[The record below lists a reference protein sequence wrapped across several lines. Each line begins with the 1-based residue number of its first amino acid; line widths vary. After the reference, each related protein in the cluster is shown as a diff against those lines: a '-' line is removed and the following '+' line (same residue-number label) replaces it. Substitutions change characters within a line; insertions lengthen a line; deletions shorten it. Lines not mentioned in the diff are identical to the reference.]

1 MQYKYFKSYLA
12 EFMASFIY
20 GIAYNFAVIT
30 KVESIALVML
40 GVKCSI
46 GYAFENLTLKHCNP
60 SVTLGCTFIGLLNIY
75 TGIIYVLFQ
84 VAGFICSAGIARLLY
99 HDKYIIVYQKMQAE
113 SSVRIFLLE
122 FFVNLLLG
130 IIIIEN
136 IVYATGLIQ
145 INKHYTTLSYQRTK
159 HALPFSI
166 GLTSGVGAFIAS
178 VASGGV
184 FNSGIVFSVYLITN
198 HTYNH
203 FASYICGEMLGSI
216 AAAFLVTYCIV

>member
-1 MQYKYFKSYLA
+1 
-12 EFMASFIY
+12 MASFIY
-20 GIAYNFAVIT
+20 GISYNLAIT
-30 KVESIALVML
+30 TGVKYVALVML
-40 GVKCSI
+40 GAKCSI

-75 TGIIYVLFQ
+75 TGIIYILFQ
-84 VAGFICSAGIARLLY
+84 IIGFICSAGITRLLY
-99 HDKYIIVYQKMQAE
+99 HDKYIIVYQKMQPE
-113 SSVRIFLLE
+113 SGFRIFLLE

-145 INKHYTTLSYQRTK
+145 SNKQYTTLSYKRTK

-166 GLTSGVGAFIAS
+166 GLTSGIGAFIAS
-178 VASGGV
+178 VSSGGV

-198 HTYNH
+198 RAYTH
-203 FASYICGEMLGSI
+203 FIAYICGGLLGSTV
-216 AAAFLVTYCIV
+216 AAFIVTYCIV